1 MFSLFSVKATVR
13 GLASVPVL
21 LALTAGFASADQ
33 LSFGAATG
41 YNVFVFNN
49 FSEYGTDAQGKMAV
63 GGNFQP
69 ANNGGFTIAGN
80 HAGDGAGVYDLV
92 VGGNFFNTNYSMGG
106 GDIYV
111 GGNMAWHDPSLP
123 HNAYVAG
130 NFTNTSSGGSV
141 GGTVY
146 YGGTYSSAAN
156 YLSHQAK
163 SASSMPMPI
172 DFLSAKTNLDSVSAS
187 LAADAANGTVSVSY
201 SITGSDANLNIFNL
215 SAGSFSGA
223 TINITAPAGS
233 TVIVN
238 VPGGADSFANGS
250 INLNGVSASNV
261 IFNFNSATTLA
272 LSGIAFNGTILAPYA
287 DFTGSWG
294 QINGQLIADSASGT
308 TQLNEVLFTGKMGS
322 ISAASSQVQST
333 PEPSTWLLLL
343 TGAGAVVLLR
353 SRQTAAT
360 RLPDKFQRRLNDPV
374 VALGRSYLTER

>member
-1 MFSLFSVKATVR
+1 MTW
-13 GLASVPVL
+13 
-21 LALTAGFASADQ
+21 
-33 LSFGAATG
+33 
-41 YNVFVFNN
+41 N
-49 FSEYGTDAQGKMAV
+49 
-63 GGNFQP
+63 
-69 ANNGGFTIAGN
+69 
-80 HAGDGAGVYDLV
+80 
-92 VGGNFFNTNYSMGG
+92 
-106 GDIYV
+106 
-111 GGNMAWHDPSLP
+111 DPSLP

-130 NFTNTSSGGSV
+130 NFTNTSNGGSV

-163 SASSMPMPI
+163 SASSMPTPI

-187 LAADAANGTVSVSY
+187 LATDAANGTVSVSY
-201 SITGSDANLNIFNL
+201 STYTLTGSDANLNIFNL
-215 SAGSFSGA
+215 TAGSFSGA

-238 VPGGADSFANGS
+238 VPGSADSFANGS

-272 LSGIAFNGTILAPYA
+272 LPGIAFNGTILAPYA

-294 QINGQLIADSASGT
+294 QINGQLIANSAAGT
-308 TQLNEVLFTGKMGS
+308 TQLNEVLFTGKVSS
-322 ISAASSQVQST
+322 ISGASSQLQST

-353 SRQTAAT
+353 SRQTAAPPT
-360 RLPDKFQRRLNDPV
+360 R
-374 VALGRSYLTER
+374 